1 MIGKSNYVPA
11 QKGTTLLEVLIS
23 MVIVSVGLLG
33 VASMQINTL
42 RNNQSS
48 YERSMSVMFT
58 YSIAERISANKANE
72 LDYNI
77 NQNLN
82 VGCNIPTGAT
92 LADTD
97 RALWL
102 NELQLFLGNDSCG
115 AIQCNGSGSCDVTIR
130 WNDSSRFS
138 DGSLKTLVTKV
149 SL

>member
-1 MIGKSNYVPA
+1 MIGKSNYVSS

-23 MVIVSVGLLG
+23 IVIVSVGLLG

-48 YERSMSVMFT
+48 YERSMSVMLT
-58 YSIAERISANKANE
+58 YSIAERISANQSNA

-77 NQNLN
+77 NQNVN
-82 VGCNIPTGAT
+82 VGCNIPAGNT

-97 RALWL
+97 RVLWL
-102 NELQLFLGNDSCG
+102 NELQSYLGNDSCG
-115 AIQCNGSGSCDVTIR
+115 AIACNGAGSCDITIR
-130 WNDSSRFS
+130 WNDSSRFA
-138 DGSLKTLVTKV
+138 DGQLKTLVTKV